1 MEECKM
7 EVLLASHNLHKMRE
21 FKDMFKS
28 LAHIELISLHQFHY
42 YTLPQE
48 TGHTFREN
56 AILKAEH
63 AAKQLNTWVLSD
75 DSGLV
80 VPALQG
86 KPGVGSKR
94 YAGLHATDFENR
106 QKLLKA
112 MENLHG
118 QARVAYFEC
127 CLAIANP
134 SGVKKC
140 VEGICEGFIINESR
154 GRYGFGYDSLFIKN
168 DYEKTFAELDDTIKN
183 RISHRRKAFERL
195 LNFLETLKSI

>member
-1 MEECKM
+1 MEI
-7 EVLLASHNLHKMRE
+7 LLASNNLHKMRE
-21 FKDMFKS
+21 FRDMFRS
-28 LAHIELISLHQFHY
+28 LTHIELISLHQFHHY
-42 YTLPQE
+42 ASPE
-48 TGHTFREN
+48 EIGVTFREN

-63 AAKQLNTWVLSD
+63 AAKQLNTWVLAD

-86 KPGVGSKR
+86 EPGVKSKR
-94 YAGLHATDFENR
+94 YAGLNATDSENL

-112 MENLHG
+112 MKNLHG
-118 QARVAYFEC
+118 QARTAYFEC

-140 VEGICEGFIINESR
+140 VEGICEGHIIQEPR

-168 DYEKTFAELDDTIKN
+168 DYEKTFAELNDTIKN

-195 LNFLETLKSI
+195 LTFLETLK